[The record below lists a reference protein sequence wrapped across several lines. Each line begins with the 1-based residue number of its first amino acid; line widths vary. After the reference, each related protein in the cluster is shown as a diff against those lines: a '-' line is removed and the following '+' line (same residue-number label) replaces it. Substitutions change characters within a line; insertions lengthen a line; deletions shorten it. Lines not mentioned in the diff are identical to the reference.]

1 MVRSQQISI
10 RYVGRVKSWEKG
22 SKMKNVTAW
31 LESPISEQ
39 QSTDRSVFS
48 CPIPFYLSNEPLYR
62 RVIPMWNDRAAASNN
77 EEPFVDRRS
86 SILSPLL
93 DIVSIGPP
101 YRTRK
106 KKKKREKIFRKSS
119 ISFLFDIQPDKPYSL
134 LYSPFAFARAS
145 SSSIQFLCT

>member
-1 MVRSQQISI
+1 MVRFQQISI
-10 RYVGRVKSWEKG
+10 RYMGRVKSREKG

-31 LESPISEQ
+31 LESPI
-39 QSTDRSVFS
+39 DLVFHV
-48 CPIPFYLSNEPLYR
+48 PIPFHLSNEPLYR
-62 RVIPMWNDRAAASNN
+62 RLIPTWNDRAAASNN

-101 YRTRK
+101 YRTQK

-119 ISFLFDIQPDKPYSL
+119 VSFLFDIQSDKPYSL
-134 LYSPFAFARAS
+134 LYFPFAFARAS
-145 SSSIQFLCT
+145 SSIQFLCT